1 MGIAENK
8 KNHDPTAGAWRFELK
23 YRISYFDYYKIRSAL
38 APYMKKDFF
47 TLKEPDEKYLVRSLY
62 YDTYDYKAYDEKMS
76 GDCDRI
82 KFRLR
87 TYSDT
92 YSDDVKVRAEL
103 KVRRGNAM
111 EKFTAFVKGS
121 DYRCFMHNGL
131 WNVKNPVLD
140 EYARYVYMRELK
152 PQILI
157 QYFREGFEERA
168 RGGLR
173 ITFDHNVQSIQ
184 SDTLFPEKN
193 AFLRHH
199 MPHTVVLEIKCR
211 NERPQWLRS
220 LVRDHGLKII
230 ANSKFTQ
237 GIQASRHDLY
247 HPDGVVLVR

>member
-1 MGIAENK
+1 MEKAEK
-8 KNHDPTAGAWRFELK
+8 KNESMSVHGAWRFELK
-23 YRISYFDYYKIRSAL
+23 YRINYFDYYQIRSAL
-38 APYMKKDFF
+38 VPYMKKDYF
-47 TLKEPDEKYLVRSLY
+47 TLKGQGQKYLVRSLY
-62 YDTYDYKAYDEKMS
+62 YDTYDYKSYDEKMS

-92 YSDDVKVRAEL
+92 YSDEGKVRAEL

-111 EKFTAFVKGS
+111 EKFTAFVNGC
-121 DYRCFMHNGL
+121 DYKSFMKNGL
-131 WNVKNPVLD
+131 WNVDNPVLD
-140 EYARYVYMRELK
+140 EYSRYVHLRELK

-157 QYFREGFEERA
+157 QYLREGYEERA

-173 ITFDHNVQSIQ
+173 ITFDHNVRSIQ
-184 SDTLFPEKN
+184 SDTLFPENN

-211 NERPQWLRS
+211 NERPQWLRN